1 MLNDSANVSKA
12 SASDRSVTELFSK
25 AEQVLLNYWGF
36 EHFRPGQDEAVR
48 SILEGRDTLVLFPTG
63 GGKSLCFQVP
73 ALVLEGLTLVIS
85 PLIALMTDQVEQLT
99 QRGISATFLNGS
111 LSQREIEQ
119 RLVNA
124 RNGMYKLLYVAP
136 ERLSSGAFQTE
147 LPGLNVSMV
156 AVDEA
161 HCISEWGHDFR
172 PSYRLI
178 RSSLQSLGSNVRW
191 VALTATATPEVRTDI
206 VESLE
211 LHEEKTVALGFARKN
226 LTWWVLHREDKQKE
240 LLKAVQH
247 ANSLGSGIVY
257 APTRRECE
265 KWAERFTKKGIPAKP
280 YHAGLTSET
289 RFQVQQEW
297 IQGDIPLV
305 VATNAF
311 GMGIDKPDCRYV
323 VHYKI
328 PSTLEAYYQE
338 AGRAG
343 RDQQRAYPILLFSE
357 QDLVESRE
365 AIERSYPTFEQL
377 STVYRL
383 LGDEL
388 ELGVGEWMSDF
399 EEFSI
404 DSLSK
409 RGQLKPSELE
419 AALRILQRLAVID
432 MEIREEIQVS
442 VRSLLSKKEL
452 EVWISEV
459 PVQKAEFID
468 QLIRY
473 LGTSFFSE
481 GDWEVADELAA
492 RLEISRSALQK
503 ALSILEK
510 EDRILGTQWKEKR
523 SWIRLREAR
532 QSRLPV
538 EEKQAEAYRD
548 ILLRKLEY
556 VGQYVKSEE
565 CREVFLRNYFGETG
579 AEPCGGC
586 DRCVASEDLHGMNLK
601 EDEKTEQI
609 LRLLSENGKLSA
621 IELKQLTGLSSGKLR
636 SVLARL
642 IQEERVLADPKTAT
656 FLLR

>member
-1 MLNDSANVSKA
+1 MLNDSANVSSA

-25 AEQVLLNYWGF
+25 AEQVLQKHWGF
-36 EHFRPGQDEAVR
+36 ERFRPGQDEAVR

-99 QRGISATFLNGS
+99 QRGVSATYLNGS

-136 ERLSSGAFQTE
+136 ERLNTGAFQAE

-172 PSYRLI
+172 PSYRQI
-178 RSSLQSLGSNVRW
+178 RPSLQSLDSHVRW
-191 VALTATATPEVRTDI
+191 VALTATATPEVRADI

-211 LHEEKTVALGFARKN
+211 LREEKTVALGFARKN

-265 KWAERFTKKGIPAKP
+265 KWAERFTKKGIPAKA
-280 YHAGLTSET
+280 YHAGLASET

-297 IQGDIPLV
+297 IRGEIPLV

-388 ELGVGEWMSDF
+388 ELGVGEWMSEFVDF
-399 EEFSI
+399 SV
-404 DSLSK
+404 DSLSR
-409 RGQLKPSELE
+409 RGQLKPSQTE
-419 AALRILQRLAVID
+419 AALRILQRLAVLD
-432 MEIREEIQVS
+432 MDTREEMQIS
-442 VRSLLSKKEL
+442 VRSLLSKNEL
-452 EVWISEV
+452 AVRVSDFPI
-459 PVQKAEFID
+459 QKAEFID
-468 QLIRY
+468 QLIRC
-473 LGTSFFSE
+473 LGPAFFSE
-481 GDWEVADELAA
+481 GEWEVADELAA

-510 EDRILGTQWKEKR
+510 EDRIIDTQWKEKR

-538 EEKQAEAYRD
+538 EEKQAEAYRE

-556 VGQYVKSEE
+556 VGQYVHSEE
-565 CREVFLRNYFGETG
+565 CREVYLRHYFGETE
-579 AEPCGGC
+579 AEPCGVC
-586 DRCVASEDLHGMNLK
+586 DRCKASEDLRGVDWQA
-601 EDEKTEQI
+601 EEETDQI
-609 LRLLSENGKLSA
+609 LRLLGEKGELSA
-621 IELKQLTGLSSGKLR
+621 NELKQLTGFSSARLR
-636 SVLARL
+636 SALARL
-642 IQEERVLADPKTAT
+642 IQEERILANPKTAVY
-656 FLLR
+656 LLR